1 MSLEGKIAV
10 RLHWD
15 GQRIVRVELE
25 PRHPLQAA
33 GLLRG
38 NSAVQAAHTLPMLF
52 SLCAKAQ
59 AAAAVT
65 ALEAAQ
71 GAAPGVAAAKWREL
85 MVLGEAIQELLWR
98 FLLDLPGIMGEQRQ
112 PERLTELR
120 RRFARVVAPVLG
132 MEEWKT
138 PGAEL
143 PEPDAAAWEG
153 FSRDVEAVISAD
165 ILGLP
170 AADWA
175 EAITVGQTARWL
187 HASPTPTARLLLKL
201 WNGKGL
207 WGGGG
212 IALMPETSRERV
224 LNELLP
230 GLENDPDF
238 AFRPHWRGRVME
250 TGALARMRDHPLLAG
265 LLQRDGA
272 TVPARLLARLVE
284 LVELTK
290 TLRAPAG
297 ESPGWVQ
304 GAALRHGAGLAWVQT
319 ARGLLVHRAEVDD
332 SGNVRDY
339 RIVAPTEW
347 NFHPAGACVHGL
359 AGRAAASADEA
370 RHCAELMV
378 QALDPC
384 VAYEIE
390 IIKGQT
396 LYA

>member
-1 MSLEGKIAV
+1 MSLEGKITV

-15 GQRIVRVELE
+15 GQLIARVELE
-25 PRHPLQAA
+25 PRHPLQVAD
-33 GLLRG
+33 LLRG
-38 NSAVQAAHTLPMLF
+38 KSAVQAARTVPMLF
-52 SLCAKAQ
+52 SLCAKTQ

-132 MEEWKT
+132 GEEWKT

-143 PEPDAAAWEG
+143 PEPDIAAWEG

-175 EAITVGQTARWL
+175 EAITVDQTARWL

-201 WNGKGL
+201 WNGKSL

-212 IALMPETSRERV
+212 IALMPETSRGRV

-238 AFRPHWRGRVME
+238 AFHPHWLGRVME

-272 TVPARLLARLVE
+272 TVLARLLARLVE

-297 ESPGWVQ
+297 ESSGWVQ
-304 GAALRHGAGLAWVQT
+304 GAALRHGTGLAWVQT
-319 ARGLLVHRAEVDD
+319 ARGLLVHRVELDD
-332 SGNVRDY
+332 SGTVRDY

-359 AGRAAASADEA
+359 TGRAAASADEA

-384 VAYEIE
+384 VAYRIE
-390 IIKGQT
+390 IIN
-396 LYA
+396 A

>member
-1 MSLEGKIAV
+1 MSPEGKIALC
-10 RLHWD
+10 LHWD
-15 GQRIVRVELE
+15 GQRIVRVDLE
-25 PRHPLQAA
+25 PRHPLQVAD
-33 GLLRG
+33 LLRG
-38 NSAVQAAHTLPMLF
+38 KSAAQAAHKLPLLF

-71 GAAPGVAAAKWREL
+71 GTAPGVAAAKWREL
-85 MVLGEAIQELLWR
+85 MVRGEAIQELLWR
-98 FLLDLPGIMGEQRQ
+98 FLIDLPGIMGEPRQ
-112 PERLTELR
+112 PELMAGLR
-120 RRFARVVAPVLG
+120 RRFAQVVAPALG
-132 MEEWKT
+132 GEEWKT

-143 PEPDAAAWEG
+143 PEPDPAAWEE

-170 AADWA
+170 AADWVA
-175 EAITVGQTARWL
+175 AITVVQTARWL

-207 WGGGG
+207 WGDGG
-212 IALMPETSRERV
+212 IALLPEANRERV

-238 AFRPHWRGRVME
+238 ALRPHWRGQVME
-250 TGALARMRDHPLLAG
+250 TGALARMRSHPLLAG
-265 LLQRDGA
+265 LLKRDGA
-272 TVPARLLARLVE
+272 TVLARLLARLVE

-290 TLRAPAG
+290 SLRVPAG
-297 ESPGWVQ
+297 EPSGWVQ
-304 GAALRHGAGLAWVQT
+304 GAALGNGAGLAWVQT
-319 ARGLLVHRAEVDD
+319 ARGLLVHRVEVDD
-332 SGNVRDY
+332 GGTIRDY

-347 NFHPAGACVHGL
+347 NFHPAGACGHGL
-359 AGRAAASADEA
+359 TGRAAASADEA
-370 RHCAELMV
+370 RQCAGLMV

-390 IIKGQT
+390 IIH
-396 LYA
+396 A

>member
-1 MSLEGKIAV
+1 MSPEDKITL

-15 GQRIVRVELE
+15 GQRIVQVGLE
-25 PRHPLQAA
+25 PRHPLQVAD
-33 GLLRG
+33 LLRG
-38 NSAVQAAHTLPMLF
+38 KSAVRTAHTLPLLF

-59 AAAAVT
+59 AAAAAT

-71 GAAPGVAAAKWREL
+71 GKAPGVATAKWREL
-85 MVLGEAIQELLWR
+85 MVRGEAIQELLWR
-98 FLLDLPGIMGEQRQ
+98 FLLDLPGIMGEPRQ
-112 PERLTELR
+112 PELLTELR
-120 RRFARVVAPVLG
+120 RRFAQVVAPVLG
-132 MEEWKT
+132 GEEWKK

-143 PEPDAAAWEG
+143 PEPDIAAWEG

-165 ILGLP
+165 ILGQP
-170 AADWA
+170 AAEWV

-207 WGGGG
+207 WGDGG

-238 AFRPHWRGRVME
+238 ALRPHWRGQVME
-250 TGALARMRDHPLLAG
+250 TGALARMRSHPLLAG
-265 LLQRDGA
+265 LLQGDGA
-272 TVPARLLARLVE
+272 TVLARLLARLVE

-290 TLRAPAG
+290 TLRVPGG
-297 ESPGWVQ
+297 ESSGWVQ
-304 GAALRHGAGLAWVQT
+304 GAALRHGTGLAWVQT
-319 ARGLLVHRAEVDD
+319 ARGLLVHRVEMDD
-332 SGNVRDY
+332 GGTVQDY

-359 AGRAAASADEA
+359 TGRTAASAEEA
-370 RHCAELMV
+370 SRCAELMV

-384 VAYEIE
+384 VAYQIE
-390 IIKGQT
+390 IIH
-396 LYA
+396 A